1 MRPVSYRQFGY
12 FEIWNVLK
20 LTSLQRL
27 VRFHAWEAEQS
38 IRVMNAVS
46 EESGFNIETF
56 VIVIDAAGWSMKLAT
71 SDAFAFIKGMATTDS
86 DHYPGSK
93 IVDIEYALTASQMI
107 PLSTYT
113 VCF

>member
-1 MRPVSYRQFGY
+1 MRPVSYRQFGF

-38 IRVMNAVS
+38 IRVMNVAS
-46 EESGFNIETF
+46 EKSGYNIETF
-56 VIVIDAAGWSMKLAT
+56 VVVIDAAGWSMKLAT

-86 DHYPGSK
+86 DHYPGYS
-93 IVDIEYALTASQMI
+93 IGIT
-107 PLSTYT
+107 
-113 VCF
+113 